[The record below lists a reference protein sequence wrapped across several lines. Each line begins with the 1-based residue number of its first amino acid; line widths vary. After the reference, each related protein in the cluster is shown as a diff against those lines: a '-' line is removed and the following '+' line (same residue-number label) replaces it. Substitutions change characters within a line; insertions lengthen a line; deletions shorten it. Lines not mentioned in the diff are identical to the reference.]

1 MNETD
6 YYRIVREVTRAYFW
20 SRMREFIAED
30 ESLDDNVFLEDFY
43 DRMKMAGVGFMRD
56 LTVEDMRLFRQEYL
70 EDMAF
75 GLLRR
80 LSIEDMRL
88 FQRGYRGV
96 ME

>member
-1 MNETD
+1 
-6 YYRIVREVTRAYFW
+6 
-20 SRMREFIAED
+20 MREFIAED
-30 ESLDDNVFLEDFY
+30 ESLDDDAFLEDLY
-43 DRMKMAGVGFMRD
+43 DRMNQAGVGFMRN